1 MEWNYGQTCIK
12 RPAWGQ
18 RKKGPYKT
26 GDLLT
31 KRGSIHMGFSIIDK
45 LNNICD
51 KISTTIFTQ
60 YTYKALLYKY
70 DHMGVNNFYDI
81 YVSYTLI

>member
-12 RPAWGQ
+12 RPAWAQ

-31 KRGSIHMGFSIIDK
+31 KRGSIHMGFSIIGQEK
-45 LNNICD
+45 G
-51 KISTTIFTQ
+51 
-60 YTYKALLYKY
+60 AL
-70 DHMGVNNFYDI
+70 VWQ
-81 YVSYTLI
+81 VTS

>member
-31 KRGSIHMGFSIIDK
+31 KRGSIHMGFSIIGQEKGD
-45 LNNICD
+45 LIWQVTTWAGLTVLLFSTCY
-51 KISTTIFTQ
+51 KIQ
-60 YTYKALLYKY
+60 DPTYI
-70 DHMGVNNFYDI
+70 HNFNYAI
-81 YVSYTLI
+81 K